1 MRRTFQFITTTV
13 GVALLAAPVH
23 AEFRTLD
30 GGGNNLAHPDWGRA
44 GSDMLFTAPPAYAD
58 GLNAPAH
65 PDFPN
70 PRAVSN
76 AVVQSRGDKPDP
88 RGLSQFT
95 WQWGQFI
102 DHDLALVLPQPQTGG
117 ELVQIPIPGERPRLP
132 PRLVH
137 PHDPQHLRPRHRRR
151 GVAPPAVGRADAV
164 DRRQPGL
171 RRERE

>member
-1 MRRTFQFITTTV
+1 MRPTFQFITATACAT
-13 GVALLAAPVH
+13 LLAAPAF
-23 AEFRTLD
+23 AEFRSVD
-30 GGGNNLAHPDWGRA
+30 GTGNNLAHPDYGRA
-44 GSDMLFTAPPAYAD
+44 GSDMAFTAPPAYAD

-102 DHDLALVLPQPQTGG
+102 DHDLALVLPQPRAGG
-117 ELVQIPIPGERPRLP
+117 A
-132 PRLVH
+132 
-137 PHDPQHLRPRHRRR
+137 RR
-151 GVAPPAVGRADAV
+151 GGFPAGARLSA
-164 DRRQPGL
+164 RRSSRSLTTSGCRPWA
-171 RRERE
+171 